1 MSLALILQPHYLS
14 SVKPGCLRK
23 SPGGN
28 GHCILYWFALYYLYS
43 TIILTRCSE
52 DVPKG
57 SNDRPLEDVTIYDS
71 GEVCYYIYLP
81 VLCSA
86 YSSHVFSCQL
96 SRLWMREE
104 MRYPYA
110 LSYDSAASVSFEL
123 LMRIKYCCLPTGH
136 RHRTREFCNSANR
149 C

>member
-1 MSLALILQPHYLS
+1 VSLASILQLHYLS

-28 GHCILYWFALYYLYS
+28 GHYILYRFALYYLYS
-43 TIILTRCSE
+43 AVVLTRYAE

-71 GEVCYYIYLP
+71 GEVCFYVYLP
-81 VLCSA
+81 VLGPAC
-86 YSSHVFSCQL
+86 SSHVSSCQL
-96 SRLWMREE
+96 SRLLMREE
-104 MRYPYA
+104 KRYPYA

-136 RHRTREFCNSANR
+136 RHRTREFCNSAKR